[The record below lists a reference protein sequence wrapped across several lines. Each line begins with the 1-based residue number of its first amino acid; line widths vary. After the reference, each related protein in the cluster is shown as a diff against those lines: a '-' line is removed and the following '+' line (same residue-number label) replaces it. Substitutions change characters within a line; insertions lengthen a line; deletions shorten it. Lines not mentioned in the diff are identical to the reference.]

1 MTNTIKNPCFI
12 YTILWCFYLCQGVLY
27 ANDSVFSKGAAML
40 ILLLSIVYSCKYV
53 FSNFP
58 LVGYPK
64 ALFGVLVLVSV
75 YGFVAFV
82 TEGSIIHG
90 KEDDTRLFAWFRYM
104 YLSILP
110 IFTYMYFAKKE
121 WLSMDFIRK
130 LLPLMALSVLCA
142 FWWSYKSAV
151 GLNFGESA
159 DTGEEVTN
167 NAGYVALTLLP
178 TLLVYNNKKVLQ
190 YLGLLF
196 VVVLV
201 CLAMKRG
208 AILICGI
215 MTLLFIGRDLKQSTS
230 NQRLFLISLSI
241 AFGFL
246 LILFVQDYLLESAY
260 FIERIDNT
268 IEGNSS
274 GRNDVYSTLW
284 NHFINEDSPLRVL
297 FGGGVWYTTKV
308 TWTAAHNDWL
318 EFLLDMGILGVIV
331 YIFYWIAFARLCNN
345 KQLPNLSRFCILL
358 LLIDLFMRT
367 IFSMSIH
374 SMSFMHGMMIGIAS
388 QGQLKSDM

>member
-1 MTNTIKNPCFI
+1 
-12 YTILWCFYLCQGVLY
+12 
-27 ANDSVFSKGAAML
+27 
-40 ILLLSIVYSCKYV
+40 
-53 FSNFP
+53 
-58 LVGYPK
+58 
-64 ALFGVLVLVSV
+64 
-75 YGFVAFV
+75 
-82 TEGSIIHG
+82 
-90 KEDDTRLFAWFRYM
+90 
-104 YLSILP
+104 
-110 IFTYMYFAKKE
+110 
-121 WLSMDFIRK
+121 MDFIRK

-167 NAGYVALTLLP
+167 NAGYVALSLLP
-178 TLLVYNNKKVLQ
+178 TLLVYNNKNVLQ

-274 GRNDVYSTLW
+274 GRDDVYSTLW

-318 EFLLDMGILGVIV
+318 EFLLDMGILGVMV
-331 YIFYWIAFARLCNN
+331 YFFYWIAFARLCNN